1 MLAGPAPSFQARVV
15 GISDGDTL
23 TVLKN
28 DKTQVKIRLQGVD
41 APESGQ
47 DFGARAKEAA
57 SDLAF
62 GETVTVKVRDT
73 DRYGR
78 TVAEVVL
85 PDGRSLNREMVR
97 AGYAWW
103 YRSYAPKDRELAA

>member
-1 MLAGPAPSFQARVV
+1 LVLLLAASPPPAWAEESAGKVI

-23 TVLKN
+23 TVLRGRE
-28 DKTQVKIRLQGVD
+28 QVKIRLHGID

-47 DFGARAKEAA
+47 DFGARAKQHA

-62 GETVTVKVRDT
+62 GKPVTVRPVEK

-78 TVAEVVL
+78 TVAEVIL
-85 PDGRSLNREMVR
+85 PGARSLNRQMV
-97 AGYAWW
+97 
-103 YRSYAPKDRELAA
+103 